1 MPVEPAW
8 GGGAQTSWADINILE
23 PETESSPDRSTT
35 DEGTPDLAEDWFG
48 GSDCLGDELWAARSD
63 ETDSTDG
70 NPTTGGGTPDFSEDC
85 FGGPFLSDEILS
97 DDSEAEPPNSGQQ
110 AGAETSRL
118 AALATEKANVKCIA
132 PLTSTRYEMNSDQQG
147 HKSAPPT

>member
-1 MPVEPAW
+1 MRPAASAAQINASMPVEPAW
-8 GGGAQTSWADINILE
+8 GGGAQTSWADINVLE

-70 NPTTGGGTPDFSEDC
+70 TPTTGGGTPDFSEDC

-97 DDSEAEPPNSGQQ
+97 DDSEAEPPNSGQR

-118 AALATEKANVKCIA
+118 AALATEKANV
-132 PLTSTRYEMNSDQQG
+132 T
-147 HKSAPPT
+147 